1 VAAAAFFISM
11 TALTSNLIL
20 LWLRWPRIVVEVAV
34 RDPGAGDVFLLTVV
48 NNGSEPVTVKSVGLT
63 QSGRGTHRLDYLHT
77 WRERAANQLP
87 TVHGKVDNLV
97 MPLRIDAH
105 DCHVFEYPASALSD
119 LPTGVPYHGYAV
131 RYEAFRWRPNR
142 PMVHETRSRRT
153 VMRRLSP

>member
-1 VAAAAFFISM
+1 VAAAAFVISM

-34 RDPGAGDVFLLTVV
+34 REHGAGDVFLLTVV

-63 QSGRGTHRLDYLHT
+63 QSARGTHRLDYLNT
-77 WRERAANQLP
+77 WRDRAAHQLP

-105 DCHVFEYPASALSD
+105 DCHVFEYPESALSD
-119 LPTGVPYHGYAV
+119 LSPGVGYHGYAV
-131 RYEAFRWRPNR
+131 RYEAFRWWPNR
-142 PMVHETRSRRT
+142 PMIHETRSRET
-153 VMRRLSP
+153 VMRRLWS